1 MRIVTWTIRVVLFV
15 LLVAF
20 AAKNVEPVTLRFY
33 FDLAVEAPLILILF
47 GAFAAGVLFGIL
59 AVTGRLVRQQRQ
71 ISVLK
76 RQAAPASTGEPLPP
90 PVPPL

>member
-1 MRIVTWTIRVVLFV
+1 MRIVTWTIRLALFV

-20 AAKNVEPVTLRFY
+20 AAKNVQPVTLRFY
-33 FDLAVEAPLILILF
+33 FDLAVEAPFILILF

-59 AVTGRLVRQQRQ
+59 AVAGRLVRQKRQ

-76 RQAAPASTGEPLPP
+76 RQSTGAEPLPP